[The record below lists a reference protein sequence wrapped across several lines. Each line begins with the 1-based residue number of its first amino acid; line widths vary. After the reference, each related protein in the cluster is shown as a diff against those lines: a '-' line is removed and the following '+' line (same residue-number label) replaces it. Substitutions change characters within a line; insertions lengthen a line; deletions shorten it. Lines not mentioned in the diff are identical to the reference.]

1 MGFDVDYDELWIV
14 TSQNRVQSN
23 CDVMAFSNSQ
33 YFIKIKFPSYLTIK
47 IT

>member
-23 CDVMAFSNSQ
+23 CDVMAFTNSIFHKNKISELSN
-33 YFIKIKFPSYLTIK
+33 Y
-47 IT
+47 